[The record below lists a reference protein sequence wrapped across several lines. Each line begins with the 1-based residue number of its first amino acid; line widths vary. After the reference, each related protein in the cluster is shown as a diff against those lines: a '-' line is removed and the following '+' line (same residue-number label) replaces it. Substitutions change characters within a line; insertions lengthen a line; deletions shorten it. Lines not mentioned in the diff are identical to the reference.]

1 MPDLPLVVLIL
12 LYIAAAFGVSVLVG
26 IATGYA
32 IWTMD
37 R

>member
-1 MPDLPLVVLIL
+1 MPDLPLVALIL
-12 LYIAAAFGVSVLVG
+12 LYIAMAFGASVLVG
-26 IATGYA
+26 IATGFA